1 MTSTFDIVVVGAG
14 AGGCALAGRLADA
27 RPDLSIGLL
36 ESGPASHPAVVHA
49 PFGIAATVCRAS
61 ERNYAYETVP
71 QKELNGRKGFQPR
84 GRGVGGSTLINAM
97 LYIRG
102 QKEDYDG
109 WAALGCKGW
118 SWNDVFPYFKEA
130 ECNERGGNEWHGDSG
145 PLNVADLRSPNPFAK
160 RLIDAAVDAGFPA
173 NADFNGAEQEG
184 VGYYQVCQK
193 GGERWNAARA
203 FLESRTRDNLHVIA
217 GVQALRL
224 TFDGKRVNGV
234 TVAVGEGGEE
244 KTISA
249 RREVVLAAGAFGSPH
264 LLQASGIGN
273 AKELSALGIDVVHDL
288 PAVGE
293 NLQDHLDYTVDR
305 LVQTRE
311 LIGVTP
317 GFALQFLGAIRQ
329 YKKERKGLVT
339 SNVAEAGG
347 FIKSR
352 PDLDRP
358 DLQLHF
364 CISPVDDHGRK
375 RHFKRGFAIHVC
387 VLRPKSRG
395 TVKLASADP
404 RQAPLID
411 PAFLSHPDDM
421 TDLVNGIR
429 CVHRILEAPSLKPFD
444 ITPVYDTPQ
453 DDDATLQRYIRQR
466 SDTIYHPVGTCRMGA
481 DDGAVVDPSLRVRGV
496 EGLRVADASIM
507 PTLISGNTQAPAAM
521 IGQRG
526 ADMIL
531 HALKEAENA
540 VA

>member
-1 MTSTFDIVVVGAG
+1 MTTTYDIVVVGAG
-14 AGGCALAGRLADA
+14 AGGCALAARLADQ
-27 RPDLSIGLL
+27 RPDLSIALL
-36 ESGPASHPAVVHA
+36 ESGPATHPAVVHA
-49 PFGIAATVCRAS
+49 PFGIAATVAKGS
-61 ERNYAYETVP
+61 ERNYAFETVP
-71 QKELNGRKGFQPR
+71 QAELNGRKGYQPR

-102 QKEDYDG
+102 QQQDYDG
-109 WAALGCKGW
+109 WAEMGCHGW
-118 SWNDVFPYFKEA
+118 SWADVFPYFKEA
-130 ECNERGGNEWHGDSG
+130 ECNERGADAWHGDAG
-145 PLNVADLRSPNPFAK
+145 PLNVADLRTPNPFAG
-160 RLIDAAVDAGFPA
+160 RLVKAAVEAGFPA
-173 NADFNGAEQEG
+173 NEDFNGARQEG

-203 FLESRTRDNLHVIA
+203 FLESRRRDNLHVIA
-217 GVQALRL
+217 EVQALRL
-224 TFDGKRVNGV
+224 TFDGHRVTGV
-234 TVAVGEGGEE
+234 RIARGEE
-244 KTISA
+244 AETITA
-249 RREVVLAAGAFGSPH
+249 RREVVLAAGAFGSPQ

-273 AKELSALGIDVVHDL
+273 AEELSELGIPVVHDL

-305 LVQTRE
+305 LFKTRE

-317 GFALQFLGAIRQ
+317 GFALQFLGAIRE
-329 YKKERKGLVT
+329 YKKGRTGLVT

-375 RHFKRGFAIHVC
+375 RHYSRGFAIHVC

-411 PAFLSHPDDM
+411 PAFLSHPDDL
-421 TDLVNGIR
+421 TDLIAGIR
-429 CVHRILEAPSLKPFD
+429 CVHRILAAPSLQAFDVKPL
-444 ITPVYDTPQ
+444 YDTPD
-453 DDDATLQRYIRQR
+453 DDDATLAAYVRAR

-481 DDGAVVDPSLRVRGV
+481 DEASVVDPALRVRGIQ
-496 EGLRVADASIM
+496 GLRVADASIM

-526 ADMIL
+526 ADLIL
-531 HALKEAENA
+531 RDLKAAENA